1 MNANMITELELY
13 LKANPDFYKL
23 MIDETYKNNF
33 YKRNL
38 AYNFCNANGSLKT
51 GPQYIFKN
59 GNEILGP
66 LNILSIKKEYINDID
81 SSGKFLTL
89 DERIRVKITFVVS
102 NNVSGLNLNKVR
114 VINSIFNNEAIK
126 KFSIFLHNYPYLQ
139 IIKLDNTITRL
150 DSHMKDKDVIIIND
164 IVKIEKILSKLWT
177 PESYV
182 MSYKDI
188 DITNMKHIM
197 NNFILPSYKTQ
208 MLDACIRWLNTIIKR
223 TNTDEE
229 YIHMSHIDTTR
240 LNYDDDINDVF
251 KMCNITI
258 NDIPLNYNPF
268 EYNTEDNIKLANTIE
283 LAEVLQRTISL
294 YYEHK

>member
-1 MNANMITELELY
+1 MNANMFTELELY

-23 MIDETYKNNF
+23 MLDETYKNNF

-38 AYNFCNANGSLKT
+38 AYKFYNSNGSLKT

-66 LNILSIKKEYINDID
+66 LNILSINKEYINDID

-150 DSHMKDKDVIIIND
+150 DSHMQDKDVIIIND

-188 DITNMKHIM
+188 TNMKHIM
-197 NNFILPSYKTQ
+197 NNFVLPSYKTQ
-208 MLDACIRWLNTIIKR
+208 MLD
-223 TNTDEE
+223 
-229 YIHMSHIDTTR
+229 
-240 LNYDDDINDVF
+240 DINEVF
-251 KMCNITI
+251 DMYNITI

-268 EYNTEDNIKLANTIE
+268 DYNTEDNIKLVNTIE

-294 YYEHK
+294 YYENK

>member
-1 MNANMITELELY
+1 MNANMITELKLY

-23 MIDETYKNNF
+23 MLDETYKNNF

-38 AYNFCNANGSLKT
+38 AYKFYNSNGSLKT

-66 LNILSIKKEYINDID
+66 LNILSINKEYINDID

-150 DSHMKDKDVIIIND
+150 DSHMQDKDVIIIND

-188 DITNMKHIM
+188 TNMKHIM
-197 NNFILPSYKTQ
+197 NNFVLPSYKTQ
-208 MLDACIRWLNTIIKR
+208 MLD
-223 TNTDEE
+223 
-229 YIHMSHIDTTR
+229 
-240 LNYDDDINDVF
+240 DINEVF
-251 KMCNITI
+251 DMYNITI

-268 EYNTEDNIKLANTIE
+268 DYNTEDNIK

-294 YYEHK
+294 YYENK

>member
-188 DITNMKHIM
+188 TNMKHIM

-208 MLDACIRWLNTIIKR
+208 MHDACIRWLNTIIKR

-283 LAEVLQRTISL
+283 LAEVLHRILSL
-294 YYEHK
+294 YYENK

>member
-1 MNANMITELELY
+1 MNAAMITELIHY
-13 LKANPDFYKL
+13 LKANPVFYKL
-23 MIDETYKNNF
+23 MLDEKYKDNF

-38 AYNFCNANGSLKT
+38 AYNFYNSNGSLNT
-51 GPQYIFKN
+51 GAQYIFKN

-66 LNILSIKKEYINDID
+66 FNILRTKADYINDID

-89 DERIRVKITFVVS
+89 DERISFKITLVAS
-102 NNVSGLNLNKVR
+102 NNVIGLNLDDFR
-114 VINSIFNNEAIK
+114 VINSIVDSKTIK
-126 KFSIFLHNYPYLQ
+126 KLSIFLHNYPYLQ

-150 DSHMKDKDVIIIND
+150 VPHMLDKDVIIIND
-164 IVKIEKILSKLWT
+164 IVTIDNILSKLWT
-177 PESYV
+177 SSSYV
-182 MSYKDI
+182 MSYK

-208 MLDACIRWLNTIIKR
+208 LRVACIEWLNTIMKR
-223 TNTDEE
+223 TPTNDA

-240 LNYDDDINDVF
+240 LNYDDDINEVF
-251 KMCNITI
+251 DMYNITI

-268 EYNTEDNIKLANTIE
+268 DYNTEDNIKLVNTIE

-294 YYEHK
+294 YYENK